1 MTAIP
6 ALDEL
11 DFLKMQVSR
20 LANAQMAQ
28 PDGVDRLRQRVGA
41 AHSDPLLSAH

>member
-20 LANAQMAQ
+20 ANAQMAQ